1 MASTAPNGVNVEIRW
16 RRTESVAT
24 NSRGGH
30 KACASPRERST
41 ARTNPAHHSDL
52 LRLIARGYRQ
62 VAPSIHANASYRP
75 LLQRL
80 GGRVDGRSQVP
91 VSKLLRQGCLLL
103 DTCDKL
109 LAIAPEIGAGKTRL
123 INVKPPEHLLASCS
137 LNTTRRSSSPG
148 LQFRFSHI
156 AKGSR
161 EKWD

>member
-1 MASTAPNGVNVEIRW
+1 MASTASNGVNVEIRW

-24 NSRGGH
+24 NSRGGQ

-41 ARTNPAHHSDL
+41 ARTNTAHHSD

-109 LAIAPEIGAGKTRL
+109 LAIAPEIGAGKTRF

-148 LQFRFSHI
+148 VQFRVSHI
-156 AKGSR
+156 ARGSR
-161 EKWD
+161 EGWE